1 MAVAQKIKSG
11 DDQPK
16 GGRAI
21 TGVAG
26 ARGLAA
32 ADVVDSN
39 HTQEPSLS
47 SPVPSSDIDQP
58 IADINGKLD
67 DRYDDHRYYQGD
79 ADT

>member
-1 MAVAQKIKSG
+1 MAVVQKIKSG
-11 DDQPK
+11 DSQPK

-32 ADVVDSN
+32 ADVVDSD
-39 HTQEPSLS
+39 HTLEPTILASGK
-47 SPVPSSDIDQP
+47 VDQP

-67 DRYDDHRYYQGD
+67 NRYDDPRYYQGD
-79 ADT
+79 AVS

>member
-39 HTQEPSLS
+39 HTLEPAILAS
-47 SPVPSSDIDQP
+47 SKVDQP
-58 IADINGKLD
+58 VADINGKLD
-67 DRYDDHRYYQGD
+67 ARYDDPRYYQGD
-79 ADT
+79 DVV

>member
-39 HTQEPSLS
+39 HTLEPAILAS
-47 SPVPSSDIDQP
+47 SKVDQP
-58 IADINGKLD
+58 IADIDGNLD
-67 DRYDDHRYYQGD
+67 NRYDDPRYYKGD
-79 ADT
+79 AAT

>member
-21 TGVAG
+21 VSIGG
-26 ARGLAA
+26 SRGLAA
-32 ADVVDSN
+32 ADVVDGN
-39 HTQEPSLS
+39 HTLEPTILAS
-47 SPVPSSDIDQP
+47 SKVDQP

-67 DRYDDHRYYQGD
+67 ARYDDPRYYQGD
-79 ADT
+79 AVT

>member
-1 MAVAQKIKSG
+1 MAVSQKIKTG

-32 ADVVDSN
+32 ADFVDADHTLEPSVLASSVVDQS
-39 HTQEPSLS
+39 
-47 SPVPSSDIDQP
+47 
-58 IADINGKLD
+58 IADIDGALD
-67 DRYDDHRYYQGD
+67 ARYDDPRYYQGD
-79 ADT
+79 DVI

>member
-1 MAVAQKIKSG
+1 MAVVQKIKSG
-11 DDQPK
+11 DSQPK

-32 ADVVDSN
+32 ADVVDSD
-39 HTQEPSLS
+39 HTLEPTILASGK
-47 SPVPSSDIDQP
+47 VDQP

-67 DRYDDHRYYQGD
+67 DRYDDPRYYQGD
-79 ADT
+79 AIG

>member
-39 HTQEPSLS
+39 HTLEPVILAS
-47 SPVPSSDIDQP
+47 SKVDQP
-58 IADINGKLD
+58 VADINGKLD